1 MRAAASCPLVGGAV
15 SRGGCSEVA
24 MGSDGAV
31 FLSIVWPEHWT
42 YRLLG
47 GAGSTW

>member
-1 MRAAASCPLVGGAV
+1 MRAAASCPLVGRAV

-31 FLSIVWPEHWT
+31 FLSIVWPEV
-42 YRLLG
+42 
-47 GAGSTW
+47 S